1 MPGWLKAGMRVVR
14 DVIFVDGRR
23 AVSDFVRAII
33 RRLKTVRE
41 AMDLDGELGLPL
53 ILNAVSFEI
62 GSLDDND
69 EVRLWSELARPRI
82 G

>member
-1 MPGWLKAGMRVVR
+1 MYVAR
-14 DVIFVDGRR
+14 DIIFVEGRR

-41 AMDLDGELGLPL
+41 ATDLDSELSLSL
-53 ILNAVSFEI
+53 VRNAVSFEI

-69 EVRLWSELARPRI
+69 EVRLSSGMAKPRI